1 MRPPFSKELIPMPN
15 PVLTPQRWQE
25 QSDDKAGWAAP
36 AAGAAGMAGGLGAR
50 TMQPATGMPDADQ
63 PRMTIGGTMLATAV
77 LFVLLL
83 VTGAI
88 GWAQV
93 TQTETTTIV
102 QGVPQTSIQTDF
114 PGWIWI
120 PMLVALGLAFVT
132 VFKPK
137 LARITAPLY
146 ALGYGFALGAISHMY
161 NLQWD
166 GIVLQAV
173 GATLAVFAVM
183 LFLYAT
189 RIIKVTKRYVLV
201 VVAATGGIFV
211 LYLVTAIASLF
222 GADIAFWNDPTPLG
236 IGISVVIVIV
246 AALNLA
252 IDFAFI
258 EQASNAGEPKYMEW
272 LGAFGLT
279 VTLIWLYL
287 EILRLLSLLRQ

>member
-1 MRPPFSKELIPMPN
+1 VIDMPN
-15 PVLTPQRWQE
+15 PVLSPQRWE
-25 QSDDKAGWAAP
+25 EETKDDQAGWAAP
-36 AAGAAGMAGGLGAR
+36 TTGAAGMAGGFGAR
-50 TMQPATGMPDADQ
+50 VGQAGADV
-63 PRMTIGGTMLATAV
+63 PRAGEARMTIGGSMVATLV

-83 VTGAI
+83 ITATI
-88 GWAQV
+88 GWMQV

-102 QGVPQTSIQTDF
+102 QGVPETSVSTNF
-114 PGWIWI
+114 PGWVWFPVLAAVI
-120 PMLVALGLAFVT
+120 LGFVT

-173 GATLAVFAVM
+173 GATFAVFAVM

-189 RIIKVTKRYVLV
+189 RIIKVTKRYVMV
-201 VVAATGGIFV
+201 VVAATAGIFV
-211 LYLVTAIASLF
+211 MYMVTWIATLF

-236 IGISVVIVIV
+236 IGISVVICIV
-246 AALNLA
+246 AALNLGL
-252 IDFAFI
+252 DFAFI
-258 EQASNAGEPKYMEW
+258 EQASNAGAPKYMEW
-272 LGAFGLT
+272 YGAFGLT

>member
-1 MRPPFSKELIPMPN
+1 
-15 PVLTPQRWQE
+15 
-25 QSDDKAGWAAP
+25 
-36 AAGAAGMAGGLGAR
+36 MAGGLGAR
-50 TMQPATGMPDADQ
+50 VGQAGADV
-63 PRMTIGGTMLATAV
+63 PRAGEARMTIGGSMVATLV

-83 VTGAI
+83 ITATV
-88 GWAQV
+88 GWMQV

-102 QGVPQTSIQTDF
+102 QGVPQTSISTDF
-114 PGWIWI
+114 PGWVWI
-120 PMLVALGLAFVT
+120 PVLVAVVLGFVT

-173 GATLAVFAVM
+173 GATFAVFAVM

-189 RIIKVTKRYVLV
+189 RIIKVTKRYVMV
-201 VVAATGGIFV
+201 VVAATAGIFV
-211 LYLVTAIASLF
+211 MYMVTWIATLF
-222 GADIAFWNDPTPLG
+222 GADITFWNDPTPLG
-236 IGISVVIVIV
+236 IGISVVICIV
-246 AALNLA
+246 AALNLG

-258 EQASNAGEPKYMEW
+258 EQASKAGAPKYMEW
-272 LGAFGLT
+272 YGAFGLT

>member
-1 MRPPFSKELIPMPN
+1 MPN
-15 PVLTPQRWQE
+15 PVLNPQRWQE
-25 QSDDKAGWAAP
+25 ESDDKDGWAAP
-36 AAGAAGMAGGLGAR
+36 GTGAAGMAGGFGAR
-50 TMQPATGMPDADQ
+50 TVQAGPAVPEAGAA
-63 PRMTIGGTMLATAV
+63 RMTIGGTVLATAV
-77 LFVLLL
+77 LFALLL
-83 VTGAI
+83 VTAAI
-88 GWAQV
+88 GWSQV
-93 TQTETTTIV
+93 TQTEISSINPTTGLTE
-102 QGVPQTSIQTDF
+102 TSVQTDF

-120 PMLVALGLAFVT
+120 PMIAGLALAFVT

-146 ALGYGFALGAISHMY
+146 ALGYGFAIGAISHLY
-161 NLQWD
+161 DLQWD

-189 RIIKVTKRYVLV
+189 RIIKVTQRYVFT

-211 LYLVTAIASLF
+211 LYMVTWIATLF
-222 GADIAFWNDPTPLG
+222 GADITFWNDPTPLG

-246 AALNLA
+246 AALNLG

-258 EQASNAGEPKYMEW
+258 ERASAAGEPKYMEW
-272 LGAFGLT
+272 FGAFGLT

>member
-1 MRPPFSKELIPMPN
+1 MPN
-15 PVLTPQRWQE
+15 PVLNPQRWQE

-36 AAGAAGMAGGLGAR
+36 ATGAAGMAGGFGGR
-50 TMQPATGMPDADQ
+50 TMQAGPEVPEVGAA
-63 PRMTIGGTMLATAV
+63 RMTIGGTMLATAV

-83 VTGAI
+83 VTAAI
-88 GWAQV
+88 GWSQV
-93 TQTETTTIV
+93 TQTETTQIV
-102 QGVPQTSIQTDF
+102 QGVPQTTVQTNF
-114 PGWIWI
+114 PGWIWV
-120 PMLVALGLAFVT
+120 PMLVGLGLAFVT

-146 ALGYGFALGAISHMY
+146 ALGYGFAIGAISHMY
-161 NLQWD
+161 DLQWD

-173 GATLAVFAVM
+173 GATFAVFAVM

-189 RIIKVTKRYVLV
+189 RIVKVTKRFVLV
-201 VVAATGGIFV
+201 VMAATGGIFV
-211 LYLVTAIASLF
+211 LYMASFIASFF
-222 GADIAFWNDPTPLG
+222 GADITFWNDPSPLG

-258 EQASNAGEPKYMEW
+258 EQASAAGEPKYMEW